1 MIIPIRCMGCGNC
14 ISSLYRYYQQEI
26 ERIKRENPHVES
38 NKYIL
43 DTKDVPI
50 TAEKMVLDKLGLRRI
65 CCRNHM
71 LSHIDLLHKV

>member
-14 ISSLYRYYQQEI
+14 ISALYRHYQQEVDKL
-26 ERIKRENPHVES
+26 KRENPHIES

-43 DTKDVPI
+43 DTKDVPT
-50 TAEKMVLDKLGLRRI
+50 TAEKLVLDKLGLRRI

-71 LSHIDLLHKV
+71 LSHVDLLHKV